1 MAEHFETGGTA
12 VCPAITIVTA
22 TLNAVEPIAHTIRS
36 LTDQTLKDFEWIV
49 IDGGSTDGTLTRLRQ
64 VAGLSLRCWSEP
76 DDGIYHAWNTAC
88 ELARGQWLLF
98 LGAGDELAAPD
109 VIERALPLLRTLPGA
124 DTMAYGRIQLI
135 EPGSRRLL
143 EERGASWDEM
153 AGRWTLFRPEL
164 PIHPEVF
171 HRASLFAAGERFDTR
186 YRFAAD
192 TDFLLRQ
199 AAIRPFRQL
208 PLVVTRMEYGGHTG
222 RLPTLRAVSRETR
235 AIARDHG
242 YRAPL
247 GHRIRQHIK
256 LAMADLPTRLLPGS
270 LTQWLE
276 TGYRRARAGWRG

>member
-1 MAEHFETGGTA
+1 MIQR
-12 VCPAITIVTA
+12 V
-22 TLNAVEPIAHTIRS
+22 
-36 LTDQTLKDFEWIV
+36 
-49 IDGGSTDGTLTRLRQ
+49 
-64 VAGLSLRCWSEP
+64 
-76 DDGIYHAWNTAC
+76 
-88 ELARGQWLLF
+88 
-98 LGAGDELAAPD
+98 
-109 VIERALPLLRTLPGA
+109 LPLLKALPEA
-124 DTMAYGRIQLI
+124 ETMAYGRIQLI

-143 EERGASWDEM
+143 EERGASWEEM

-199 AAIRPFRQL
+199 AAMRPFRQL

-247 GHRIRQHIK
+247 VHRIQQHIK
-256 LAMADLPTRLLPGS
+256 LALADLATHLLPDARIR
-270 LTQWLE
+270 WLE
-276 TGYRRARAGWRG
+276 AGYRRARAGWRG